1 MAGGKISQKMG
12 KQVEKCGASRIVKR
26 QGDENRRSRI
36 LLARAALPTCRFYRC
51 RVGNET
57 SLTPPPF
64 CSLFLFFSF
73 FLFPFS
79 LSLHFATNAVGA
91 VSKVPIRKMEPSS
104 VPGRRRFDDNVGQES
119 GYLHGETRPC
129 RDSHATTSR
138 VCSCSVILLSPMW
151 TCSTDWV

>member
-12 KQVEKCGASRIVKR
+12 KQVEKCGASRIVNR

-36 LLARAALPTCRFYRC
+36 ILARAALPTCRFYRC

-57 SLTPPPF
+57 SLTPPLSVP
-64 CSLFLFFSF
+64 FFSF
-73 FLFPFS
+73 FPFSFS

-104 VPGRRRFDDNVGQES
+104 VPGRRRFDDIVGQES

-129 RDSHATTSR
+129 RISHATTSR

>member
-1 MAGGKISQKMG
+1 MG
-12 KQVEKCGASRIVKR
+12 KQVEKYGASRIVKR

-57 SLTPPPF
+57 SLTPPLSVP
-64 CSLFLFFSF
+64 FFSF
-73 FLFPFS
+73 FPFSFS

-91 VSKVPIRKMEPSS
+91 VSMVPIRKMEPSS
-104 VPGRRRFDDNVGQES
+104 VPGRRRLDDIVGQES

-129 RDSHATTSR
+129 RISHATTSR
-138 VCSCSVILLSPMW
+138 VCSCSVILLGPMW

>member
-1 MAGGKISQKMG
+1 MAGGKISEKMG

-36 LLARAALPTCRFYRC
+36 LLARAALPTCRFCRC
-51 RVGNET
+51 RVGNE
-57 SLTPPPF
+57 SLTPPLSVP
-64 CSLFLFFSF
+64 FFSF
-73 FLFPFS
+73 FPFSFS

-91 VSKVPIRKMEPSS
+91 ILKVPIRKMEPSS
-104 VPGRRRFDDNVGQES
+104 IPGRRRFDDIVGQES
-119 GYLHGETRPC
+119 GYFHGETRPC
-129 RDSHATTSR
+129 RISHATTSR

>member
-57 SLTPPPF
+57 SLTPPL
-64 CSLFLFFSF
+64 SVAFFSF
-73 FLFPFS
+73 FPFS
-79 LSLHFATNAVGA
+79 LFLSLHFATNAVGA
-91 VSKVPIRKMEPSS
+91 ILKVPIKKMEPSS
-104 VPGRRRFDDNVGQES
+104 VPGRRRFDDIVGQES

-129 RDSHATTSR
+129 RISHATTSR